1 MEQATKRIT
10 KQKLIFSFLSL
21 RKKIYEWDKLVY
33 EKIKKCVTI
42 CFGDTM
48 KVFFH
53 TLGCKVNQYETQEMR
68 EQLNKNGYEVTDN
81 ETVADVFVI
90 NSCTVTSESDRKTR
104 QCVRHYKKK
113 YPESV
118 VVLTGC
124 MPQSFPEMA
133 EKLSEADI
141 VLGNK
146 NNKLLVSSLNEYF
159 VSKCRTLYMEQHKS
173 GESLVSSG
181 ISKFDERTRATLKI
195 EDGCDRFC
203 SYCIIPKA
211 RGRIRWK
218 PIEDIKK
225 EVYALADNGYRE
237 IVLVGIN
244 LSAYGKGSNLDL
256 ADAISVVAE
265 NEKIERIRLGSL
277 EPDHITDVLIEKL
290 AKCKKLCPQ
299 FHISLQSGCDK
310 TLKNMNRHYISDEY
324 FALCKKLRSTFEDC
338 TLTTDIMV
346 GFPQETDE
354 DFEITKAF
362 AKKIGFEKIHIFP
375 YSRRSGTVADRMD
388 GQIDK
393 ATKHR
398 RVVELSEVADTIRN
412 EFLRNQIGKTLSVL
426 IESRQSDGMY
436 LGYTS
441 NYTPVKCRNGV
452 VGEIRNITIQ
462 SVEDDFCIE

>member
-1 MEQATKRIT
+1 
-10 KQKLIFSFLSL
+10 
-21 RKKIYEWDKLVY
+21 
-33 EKIKKCVTI
+33 
-42 CFGDTM
+42 M

-68 EQLNKNGYEVTDN
+68 EQLTKNGYEITED
-81 ETVADVFVI
+81 ETQADVFVI

-113 YPESV
+113 YPDSV

-133 EKLSEADI
+133 EKLCEADI

-146 NNKLLVSSLNEYF
+146 NNKFLVSSLNEYF
-159 VSKCRTLYMEQHKS
+159 SSSCRTLNMEQHKS
-173 GESLVSSG
+173 GEALVSSG
-181 ISKFDERTRATLKI
+181 ISRFEERTRAILKI

-211 RGRIRWK
+211 RGRVRWK
-218 PIEDIKK
+218 PIEDIKA
-225 EVYALADNGYRE
+225 EVKALTDNGYRE

-244 LSAYGKGSNLDL
+244 LSAYGKGTDLNL
-256 ADAISVVAE
+256 ADAVFAVSE
-265 NEKIERIRLGSL
+265 NEKVERIRLGSL
-277 EPDHITDVLIEKL
+277 EPDHITDELIEKL

-310 TLKNMNRHYISDEY
+310 ILKKMNRHYTSDEY
-324 FALCKKLRSTFEDC
+324 YSLCQKLRKEFKDC

-346 GFPQETDE
+346 GFPHETDE

-362 AKKIGFEKIHIFP
+362 AQKVGFEKIHIFP

-388 GQIDK
+388 GQIEKSVK
-393 ATKHR
+393 AQ
-398 RVVELSEVADTIRN
+398 RVNELSKVADKIRN
-412 EFLRNQIGKTLSVL
+412 DFLNAQIGRELSVL
-426 IESRQSDGMY
+426 IEEKQKKDVY
-436 LGYTS
+436 FGYTP
-441 NYTPVKCRNGV
+441 NYTPIKLSNGI
-452 VGEIRNITIQ
+452 VGEIKKIKITKT
-462 SVEDDFCIE
+462 EDDFCIGE

>member
-1 MEQATKRIT
+1 
-10 KQKLIFSFLSL
+10 
-21 RKKIYEWDKLVY
+21 
-33 EKIKKCVTI
+33 
-42 CFGDTM
+42 M

-68 EQLNKNGYEVTDN
+68 EQLNKNGYTVTESEDD
-81 ETVADVFVI
+81 ADIFVI

-113 YPESV
+113 HPEST

-133 EKLSEADI
+133 EKLLEADI

-146 NNKLLVSSLNEYF
+146 NNKILVSSLNEYF
-159 VSKCRTLYMEQHKS
+159 GASCRVLHMEQHES
-173 GESLVSSG
+173 GEPLISSG
-181 ISKFDERTRATLKI
+181 ITSFEERTRATLKI

-218 PIEDIKK
+218 PIDDIKT
-225 EVYALADNGYRE
+225 EVEALANNGYRE

-244 LSAYGKGSNLDL
+244 LSAYGKGSDLDL
-256 ADAISVVAE
+256 ADAISVVNE

-277 EPDHITDVLIEKL
+277 EPDHITDELIEKM

-310 TLKNMNRHYISDEY
+310 TLKKMNRHYTSDEY
-324 FALCKKLRSTFEDC
+324 FALCQKLRKSFKNC

-346 GFPQETDE
+346 GFPQETQE
-354 DFEITKAF
+354 DFEITKQF
-362 AKKIGFEKIHIFP
+362 AEKVGFEKIHIFP
-375 YSRRSGTVADRMD
+375 YSRRSGTVADKMD
-388 GQIDK
+388 GQIEK
-393 ATKHR
+393 SVKSQ
-398 RVVELSEVADTIRN
+398 RVSELSAVAEKIRN
-412 EFLRNQIGKTLSVL
+412 EFLKNQIGETLSVL
-426 IESRQSDGMY
+426 IESKQSDGMY
-436 LGYTS
+436 LGYTA
-441 NYTPVKCRNGV
+441 NYTPVKCKLGV
-452 VGEIRNITIQ
+452 VGKIKDVVIT
-462 SVEDDFCIE
+462 SVEDDYCIGE

>member
-1 MEQATKRIT
+1 
-10 KQKLIFSFLSL
+10 
-21 RKKIYEWDKLVY
+21 
-33 EKIKKCVTI
+33 
-42 CFGDTM
+42 M

-68 EQLNKNGYEVTDN
+68 EQLNKSGYQVTED
-81 ETVADVFVI
+81 EEDADIFVI

-113 YPESV
+113 HPEST

-133 EKLSEADI
+133 EKLTEADI

-159 VSKCRTLYMEQHKS
+159 GASCRVLHMEQHES
-173 GESLVSSG
+173 GEPLISSG
-181 ISKFDERTRATLKI
+181 ITSFEERTRATLKI

-218 PIEDIKK
+218 PIDDIKR
-225 EVYALADNGYRE
+225 EVNALADNGYRE

-244 LSAYGKGSNLDL
+244 LSAYGKGSDIDL
-256 ADAISVVAE
+256 ADAITVVSE

-277 EPDHITDVLIEKL
+277 EPDHITDDLIEKM
-290 AKCKKLCPQ
+290 AKCEKLCPQ

-310 TLKNMNRHYISDEY
+310 ILKKMNRHYTSDEY
-324 FALCKKLRSTFEDC
+324 FTLCEKLRNSFKDC

-346 GFPQETDE
+346 GFPKESNE
-354 DFEITKAF
+354 DFEITKQF
-362 AKKIGFEKIHIFP
+362 AEKVGFEKIHIFP
-375 YSRRSGTVADRMD
+375 YSRRSGTVADKMD
-388 GQIDK
+388 GQIEK
-393 ATKHR
+393 SVKTV
-398 RVVELSEVADTIRN
+398 RVAELSKIADKIRN
-412 EFLRNQIGKTLSVL
+412 EFLEKQIGKTLSVL
-426 IESRQSDGMY
+426 IESRQSDNMY
-436 LGYTS
+436 LGYTA
-441 NYTPVKCRNGV
+441 NYTPVKCKNGV
-452 VGEIRNITIQ
+452 VGEIKDVLIT
-462 SVEDDFCIE
+462 SVEDDYCIGE

>member
-1 MEQATKRIT
+1 
-10 KQKLIFSFLSL
+10 
-21 RKKIYEWDKLVY
+21 
-33 EKIKKCVTI
+33 
-42 CFGDTM
+42 M

-68 EQLNKNGYEVTDN
+68 EQLNKNGYQVT
-81 ETVADVFVI
+81 ESEEEADIFVV

-113 YPESV
+113 HPEST

-133 EKLSEADI
+133 EKLTEADI

-146 NNKLLVSSLNEYF
+146 NNKLLISSLNEHF
-159 VSKCRTLYMEQHKS
+159 GATCRVLHMEQHES
-173 GESLVSSG
+173 GEPLISSG
-181 ISKFDERTRATLKI
+181 ITSFEERTRATLKI

-218 PIEDIKK
+218 PIDDIKR
-225 EVYALADNGYRE
+225 EVNALADNGYRE

-244 LSAYGKGSNLDL
+244 LSAYGKGSDIDL
-256 ADAISVVAE
+256 ADAISVVSE

-277 EPDHITDVLIEKL
+277 EPDHITDELIEKM
-290 AKCKKLCPQ
+290 AKCEKLCPQ

-310 TLKNMNRHYISDEY
+310 ILKKMNRHYTSDKY
-324 FALCKKLRSTFEDC
+324 FTLCEKLRKEFINC

-346 GFPQETDE
+346 GFPNENDE
-354 DFEITKAF
+354 DFEITKQF
-362 AKKIGFEKIHIFP
+362 AEKVGFEKIHIFP
-375 YSRRSGTVADRMD
+375 YSRRSGTVADKMD
-388 GQIDK
+388 GQIEK
-393 ATKHR
+393 SVKTI
-398 RVVELSEVADTIRN
+398 RVAELSKIADKIRN
-412 EFLRNQIGKTLSVL
+412 EFLEKQIGKTLSVL

-436 LGYTS
+436 LGYTA
-441 NYTPVKCRNGV
+441 NYTPIKCKNGV
-452 VGEIRNITIQ
+452 VGEIKDVVIT
-462 SVEDDFCIE
+462 SVEDDYCIGE

>member
-1 MEQATKRIT
+1 
-10 KQKLIFSFLSL
+10 
-21 RKKIYEWDKLVY
+21 
-33 EKIKKCVTI
+33 
-42 CFGDTM
+42 M

-68 EQLNKNGYEVTDN
+68 EQLTKNGYEITEDEN
-81 ETVADVFVI
+81 AADIFVI

-113 YPESV
+113 YPDTT

-133 EKLSEADI
+133 EKLIEADI

-146 NNKLLVSSLNEYF
+146 NNKFLVSSLSEYF
-159 VSKCRTLYMEQHKS
+159 ASSCRTLTMEQHQS

-181 ISKFDERTRATLKI
+181 ISRFEERTRAILKI

-211 RGRIRWK
+211 RGRVRWK
-218 PIEDIKK
+218 PIDDIKS
-225 EVYALADNGYRE
+225 EVKALTDNGYRE

-244 LSAYGKGSNLDL
+244 LSAYGKGTDLNL
-256 ADAISVVAE
+256 ADAVFAVSE
-265 NEKIERIRLGSL
+265 NKKVERIRLGSL
-277 EPDHITDVLIEKL
+277 EPDHITDELIEKL
-290 AKCKKLCPQ
+290 AKCEKLCPQ

-310 TLKNMNRHYISDEY
+310 ILKKMNRHYTSDEY
-324 FALCKKLRSTFEDC
+324 YSLCQKLRKEFKDC

-362 AKKIGFEKIHIFP
+362 AEKVGFEKIHIFP

-388 GQIDK
+388 GQIEKSVK
-393 ATKHR
+393 AQ
-398 RVVELSEVADTIRN
+398 RVSALSVVADKIRN
-412 EFLRNQIGKTLSVL
+412 EFLKAQIGKELSVL
-426 IESRQSDGMY
+426 IEEKQKNDVY
-436 LGYTS
+436 FGYTP
-441 NYTPVKCRNGV
+441 NYTPVKVPQGV
-452 VGEIRNITIQ
+452 VGEIKKVKITK
-462 SVEDDFCIE
+462 VEDDFCIGE